1 MTNREV
7 AMVLDN
13 IADILQ
19 IKDENPFKIR
29 AYRKAAES
37 IYHLDEDL
45 KDLLE
50 QERLQEI
57 PGVGKA
63 VKDKI
68 SELMETGSC
77 RYYEKLLNEVP
88 QGVLDMLAIPGVGHK
103 TVKTVFE
110 QLGIQSPEELLQAAR
125 QKKIRNLRGMGGKT
139 EYNIIKGMEILKKR
153 SGKSTLG
160 FALPAAIE
168 LAEYLRSSEA
178 ALQVSLVGSI
188 RRGSPLIGDIDIL
201 VASRDEP
208 AIRRKAKNYRD
219 IKSITADEEGRLS
232 GTLTFN
238 LPFEIIIVDP
248 QDYYTSLFITTG
260 CKAHVSRLLGNSP
273 PGLLIGC
280 RSEAEVYQRMQLPFI
295 APELRENRGEVE
307 KASLGQLP
315 ALIEV
320 GDIKGD
326 LHVHSRWSDGA
337 GQIEEMADAARNLGY
352 SYLAIT
358 DHSKSLPVSGGINED
373 KLRIQGLNIDRL
385 NAGWDDFKVLKG
397 IEVDI
402 LKGGELDFASDILKD
417 LDVVIAS
424 IHSNFNYDQDKQTER
439 IISAIKN
446 PDVDIIGHLTGR
458 LLNRRPGYE
467 VDLDRVLEEA
477 ARNQVIL
484 EINSHPDRLDI
495 DEHTARQAKDRGIK
509 IAINSDG
516 HHPHDLNLLQYGVQ
530 NARRGWLEK
539 KDVVNSW
546 ELDELLAFLRK

>member
-68 SELMETGSC
+68 SERMETGSC

-188 RRGSPLIGDIDIL
+188 RR
-201 VASRDEP
+201 
-208 AIRRKAKNYRD
+208 
-219 IKSITADEEGRLS
+219 
-232 GTLTFN
+232 
-238 LPFEIIIVDP
+238 
-248 QDYYTSLFITTG
+248 
-260 CKAHVSRLLGNSP
+260 
-273 PGLLIGC
+273 
-280 RSEAEVYQRMQLPFI
+280 EVR
-295 APELRENRGEVE
+295 
-307 KASLGQLP
+307 
-315 ALIEV
+315 
-320 GDIKGD
+320 
-326 LHVHSRWSDGA
+326 
-337 GQIEEMADAARNLGY
+337 
-352 SYLAIT
+352 
-358 DHSKSLPVSGGINED
+358 
-373 KLRIQGLNIDRL
+373 
-385 NAGWDDFKVLKG
+385 
-397 IEVDI
+397 
-402 LKGGELDFASDILKD
+402 
-417 LDVVIAS
+417 
-424 IHSNFNYDQDKQTER
+424 
-439 IISAIKN
+439 
-446 PDVDIIGHLTGR
+446 
-458 LLNRRPGYE
+458 
-467 VDLDRVLEEA
+467 
-477 ARNQVIL
+477 
-484 EINSHPDRLDI
+484 
-495 DEHTARQAKDRGIK
+495 
-509 IAINSDG
+509 
-516 HHPHDLNLLQYGVQ
+516 
-530 NARRGWLEK
+530 
-539 KDVVNSW
+539 
-546 ELDELLAFLRK
+546 

>member
-1 MTNREV
+1 
-7 AMVLDN
+7 
-13 IADILQ
+13 
-19 IKDENPFKIR
+19 
-29 AYRKAAES
+29 
-37 IYHLDEDL
+37 
-45 KDLLE
+45 
-50 QERLQEI
+50 
-57 PGVGKA
+57 
-63 VKDKI
+63 
-68 SELMETGSC
+68 
-77 RYYEKLLNEVP
+77 
-88 QGVLDMLAIPGVGHK
+88 
-103 TVKTVFE
+103 
-110 QLGIQSPEELLQAAR
+110 
-125 QKKIRNLRGMGGKT
+125 
-139 EYNIIKGMEILKKR
+139 
-153 SGKSTLG
+153 
-160 FALPAAIE
+160 
-168 LAEYLRSSEA
+168 
-178 ALQVSLVGSI
+178 
-188 RRGSPLIGDIDIL
+188 
-201 VASRDEP
+201 
-208 AIRRKAKNYRD
+208 
-219 IKSITADEEGRLS
+219 
-232 GTLTFN
+232 
-238 LPFEIIIVDP
+238 
-248 QDYYTSLFITTG
+248 
-260 CKAHVSRLLGNSP
+260 
-273 PGLLIGC
+273 
-280 RSEAEVYQRMQLPFI
+280 
-295 APELRENRGEVE
+295 
-307 KASLGQLP
+307 
-315 ALIEV
+315 V

-495 DEHTARQAKDRGIK
+495 DEHTARQAKGRGIK